1 MIFFDNFLVVVQTI
15 AAIYILV
22 YTIVI
27 VIVIVIVKL
36 VTSNCHI

>member
-27 VIVIVIVKL
+27 VIVIVKL